1 MEGVNHPASRDRS
14 AVFAVFFFLTTSLHS
29 GVSVGKN
36 VGGTVKSTPNA
47 ESKGGKV
54 LEVVCCISRGFVMF
68 PQFLFVRLTL
78 L

>member
-36 VGGTVKSTPNA
+36 VGGTVKSTPN
-47 ESKGGKV
+47 GKN
-54 LEVVCCISRGFVMF
+54 GFLKWFAASLAVS
-68 PQFLFVRLTL
+68 LCSLSSSL
-78 L
+78 SG